1 MKKTTNFAES
11 PGVPVYERHRMDR
24 SSWIRPGPEYTINGE
39 GNSTPPLGKIDWGEP
54 VELVSAINYKFNE
67 RELIEEL
74 QEYIDTTYDGH
85 YSADGGLQAT
95 DLIMAAGR
103 GQDFCVG
110 NILKYAHR
118 YEKKGT
124 AADARKDLMK
134 VLHYGIMAIYAHD
147 KKYIPNIGN
156 KEEDKRSS

>member
-11 PGVPVYERHRMDR
+11 PDVPVYKDGYRHASRANDPASHVYTPPPRHRDEFKYD
-24 SSWIRPGPEYTINGE
+24 SS
-39 GNSTPPLGKIDWGEP
+39 S
-54 VELVSAINYKFNE
+54 INYKFNE
-67 RELIEEL
+67 CELIEEL

-85 YSADGGLQAT
+85 YSADDGLQAT

-147 KKYIPNIGN
+147 KEYIRN
-156 KEEDKRSS
+156 KEED